1 MCGRFTLTR
10 RDFDMLAAELGAEAP
25 ADVKSLYRP
34 RYNIAPTNR
43 HWLLR
48 NEHERREL
56 LPARWGLVNSW
67 AKDAKG
73 AARRSTLD
81 RKRWPRAAPTARRS
95 SPADAQFRPM
105 ASSSGPERRRRAV
118 RSRFHAP
125 DGVLLMFA
133 GLYESW
139 LDPAT
144 SDRLRTFT
152 ILTTDANETVA
163 PVHDRMPVILPSDR
177 VDDWLFVPAENRE
190 QQAESVVGLL
200 RPAVAGVLVATE
212 VSPRVNS
219 PANDDEACLAP
230 AVGGGTGPPRC
241 GDVPRRARGG

>member
-10 RDFDMLAAELGAEAP
+10 RDFDALAAELGAEAP
-25 ADVKSLYRP
+25 PDVGSLYRP
-34 RYNIAPTNR
+34 RYNIAPTNW

-73 AARRSTLD
+73 AARQINARSETAP
-81 RKRWPRAAPTARRS
+81 KSRAYRPAFLARRCAI
-95 SPADAQFRPM
+95 PADGFFDWIGAQAARRPIW
-105 ASSSGPERRRRAV
+105 
-118 RSRFHAP
+118 FHAP
-125 DGVLLMFA
+125 DGALMLFA

-139 LDPAT
+139 LDPDT
-144 SDRLRTFT
+144 NEWIRTFT

-163 PVHDRMPVILPSDR
+163 PVHDRMPVILPSER
-177 VDDWLFVPAENRE
+177 VDDWLFVPAEERE
-190 QQAESVVGLL
+190 RYAETVAGLL
-200 RPAVAGVLVATE
+200 RPAEAGVLVATE

-219 PANDDEACLAP
+219 VANDDEACLTP
-230 AVGGGTGPPRC
+230 AGG
-241 GDVPRRARGG
+241 RGR

>member
-10 RDFDMLAAELGAEAP
+10 RDFDALAAELGAEAP
-25 ADVKSLYRP
+25 PDVGSLYRP
-34 RYNIAPTNR
+34 RYNIAPTNW

-73 AARRSTLD
+73 AARQINARGETAPKS
-81 RKRWPRAAPTARRS
+81 RAYRPAFLARRCAI
-95 SPADAQFRPM
+95 PADGFFDWIGAQAARRPIW
-105 ASSSGPERRRRAV
+105 
-118 RSRFHAP
+118 FHAP
-125 DGVLLMFA
+125 DGALMLFA

-139 LDPAT
+139 LDPDT
-144 SDRLRTFT
+144 NEWIRTFT

-163 PVHDRMPVILPSDR
+163 PVHDRMPVILPSER
-177 VDDWLFVPAENRE
+177 VDDWLFVPAEERE
-190 QQAESVVGLL
+190 RYAETVAGLL
-200 RPAVAGVLVATE
+200 RPAEVGVLVATE

-219 PANDDEACLAP
+219 VANDDEACLTP
-230 AVGGGTGPPRC
+230 DEGQGRELL
-241 GDVPRRARGG
+241 

>member
-10 RDFDMLAAELGAEAP
+10 RDFDALAAELGAEAP
-25 ADVKSLYRP
+25 PDVGSLYRP
-34 RYNIAPTNR
+34 RYNIAPTNW

-73 AARRSTLD
+73 AARQINARSETAP
-81 RKRWPRAAPTARRS
+81 KSRAYRPAFLARRCAI
-95 SPADAQFRPM
+95 PADGFFDWIGAQAARRPIW
-105 ASSSGPERRRRAV
+105 
-118 RSRFHAP
+118 FHAP
-125 DGVLLMFA
+125 DGALMLFA

-139 LDPAT
+139 LDPDT
-144 SDRLRTFT
+144 NEWIRTFT

-163 PVHDRMPVILPSDR
+163 PVHDRMPVILPSER
-177 VDDWLFVPAENRE
+177 VDDWLFVPAEERE
-190 QQAESVVGLL
+190 RYAETVAGLL
-200 RPAVAGVLVATE
+200 RPAEVGVLVATE

-219 PANDDEACLAP
+219 VANDDEACLTP
-230 AVGGGTGPPRC
+230 AGG
-241 GDVPRRARGG
+241 RGR